1 MEMTEDIAA
10 MEWRR
15 DNFRIS
21 CNPADVDRAAVT
33 AFLAS
38 CYWAQGIPRETVDR
52 SIDGS
57 LCFALLDGASQV
69 GFARV
74 VTDRATI
81 AYLGDVYV
89 LPEYRGKGLGKWL
102 IQCVMSHPDLQGM
115 RRWILVTLDAHELY
129 RPHGFTALARP
140 EGYMELHNPAVYR
153 K

>member
-1 MEMTEDIAA
+1 MIEENTAL
-10 MEWRR
+10 EWHR
-15 DNFRIS
+15 DNFRVS
-21 CNPADVDRAAVT
+21 CDPADVDRAAVT

-38 CYWAQGIPRETVDR
+38 SYWSQGIPRETVDR

-57 LCFALLDGASQV
+57 LCFALLDGARQV

-74 VTDRATI
+74 VSDRATI

-102 IQCVMSHPDLQGM
+102 VKCVMSHPDLQGL

-140 EGYMELHNPAVYR
+140 VGYMELHNPVVYR